1 MKKLTPVVAL
11 LLVASICIGASADNS
26 RRELSRNLNVF
37 NSLVKE
43 LNTFYVD
50 TLDAKKA
57 INTAIGAMLSELDPY
72 TEYIP
77 AEEQDDF
84 RSMTTGEYGG
94 IGSVIM
100 QMNGNVYISEPTQG
114 APAALA
120 GLRPG
125 DMIIT
130 VDGDTVLG
138 KTTADVSA
146 KLKGQAGTNVK
157 VMVKRPYVQDSIL
170 TFDIKRTKIQ
180 MPSVPYYGVYNGNIG
195 YIALTSFTDKSPSEV
210 KDALLALKAN
220 PEVKSIVLDLRG
232 NGGGLLESAVSIIN
246 YFVPKGTQVL
256 SRKGRDVMSEKIYKT
271 TSRPIDTEIPLVVM
285 IDGGTASAAEIVSGA
300 LQDLDRAVIVGN
312 RSFGKGLVQTTRPLP
327 YDGMLKVTTS
337 KYYIP
342 SGRLIQAIDYSHRNE
357 DGSVSRIP
365 DSLTTV
371 FHTAAGRKVRDGG
384 GITPDITIS
393 YPDYTRLTYN
403 IVRDNWDFNFA
414 TKYAAEHSTIPSP
427 ADFRVTDSIYADFK
441 AFIDPEKFNY
451 DKVCETTLKQF
462 RDIAKAEGYLNDS
475 VAAQFDVLEKML
487 KHDLGHD
494 LDFSRKDIEP
504 FIAGEIISR
513 YYYNKGEVENKLHYD
528 NMMDTVVDILGN
540 PAKYNSILAPEA
552 AAKK

>member
-1 MKKLTPVVAL
+1 MKKLIPAVAL
-11 LLVASICIGASADNS
+11 LLVTSIAIGAAADNS
-26 RRELSRNLNVF
+26 RRELSRNLNIF

-57 INTAIGAMLSELDPY
+57 IGTAIDAMLSELDPY

-77 AEEQDDF
+77 EEEQEDF

-100 QMNGNVYISEPTQG
+100 QMNGNVYISEPTEG

-125 DMIIT
+125 DMIIS

-138 KTTADVSA
+138 KTTADVSTR
-146 KLKGQAGTNVK
+146 LKGQAGTNVK
-157 VMVKRPYVQDSIL
+157 VTVRRPHVQDSIL
-170 TFDIKRTKIQ
+170 TFDLTRSKIQ

-195 YIALTSFTDKSPSEV
+195 YIALTSFTEKSPAEV
-210 KDALLALKAN
+210 KEALLALKAN

-246 YFVPKGTQVL
+246 FFVPKGTQVL

-271 TSRPIDTEIPLVVM
+271 TSRPIDTDIPLVVM

-300 LQDLDRAVIVGN
+300 LQDLDRGVIVGT

-327 YDGMLKVTTS
+327 FNGMLKVTTS

-342 SGRLIQAIDYSHRNE
+342 SGRLIQAIDYSNRNA

-371 FHTAAGRKVRDGG
+371 FHTAAGREVRDGG
-384 GITPDITIS
+384 GITPDVTVS

-414 TKYAAEHSTIPSP
+414 TKYVAEHPDKPSP
-427 ADFRVTDSIYADFK
+427 ADFRITDTIYSEFK
-441 AFIDPEKFNY
+441 AFIDPERFNY
-451 DKVCETTLKQF
+451 DKVCETTLEQF
-462 RDIAKAEGYLNDS
+462 REIAKNEGYLNDS
-475 VAAQFDVLEKML
+475 VAAQFKVLEGML
-487 KHDLGHD
+487 RHDLGRD
-494 LDFSRKDIEP
+494 LDFNRKDIEP
-504 FIAGEIISR
+504 FIAGEIMNR
-513 YYYNKGEVENKLHYD
+513 YHYKKGETENRLHYD

-540 PAKYNSILAPEA
+540 ESRYSSILAAPD
-552 AAKK
+552 KKK